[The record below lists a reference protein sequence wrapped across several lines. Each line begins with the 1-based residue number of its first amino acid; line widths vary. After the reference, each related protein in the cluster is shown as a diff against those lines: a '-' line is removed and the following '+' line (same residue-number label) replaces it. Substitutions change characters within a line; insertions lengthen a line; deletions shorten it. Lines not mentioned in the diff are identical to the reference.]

1 MASVS
6 PWIVQI
12 EVYRDDQTVTTGSG
26 VVLRP
31 DGLIV
36 TAAHLVAAGDQVR
49 AVTGD
54 GHRHDTATLGVDH
67 WTDIA
72 VVLIVSNP
80 AALPVA
86 RLGTTAHLQP
96 GDQAFL
102 IGSSDLTPHP
112 VVGHTGPIDALD
124 QGGRSPA
131 GVMLHR
137 LIEIRAKSTAAGAG
151 GAVVNQD
158 GSLIGIATTVTDR
171 NDDSTFA
178 TPIEVVHAAATD
190 IISRGSARHGRLGL
204 QGSDAQPEQLV
215 GTGRRVGVVVV
226 ALDPDGPAA
235 TAGLQRGD
243 VILDVNGEQLD
254 GMADL
259 IPAIRFAKPDT
270 SVTLTLWHDGEI
282 RSIDVVLAELPPFSV
297 ANERWPEQ

>member
-1 MASVS
+1 
-6 PWIVQI
+6 
-12 EVYRDDQTVTTGSG
+12 
-26 VVLRP
+26 
-31 DGLIV
+31 
-36 TAAHLVAAGDQVR
+36 
-49 AVTGD
+49 
-54 GHRHDTATLGVDH
+54 
-67 WTDIA
+67 
-72 VVLIVSNP
+72 
-80 AALPVA
+80 
-86 RLGTTAHLQP
+86 
-96 GDQAFL
+96 
-102 IGSSDLTPHP
+102 
-112 VVGHTGPIDALD
+112 
-124 QGGRSPA
+124 
-131 GVMLHR
+131 MLHR
-137 LIEIRAKSTAAGAG
+137 LIEIRAKSTAAGVG